1 MNPKSKIIVY
11 IAISADGYIARPD
24 DNLDWLQRPHPPGK
38 YGMPAFFRS
47 IDTIIWGRKT
57 YEVSLGLGGPGLFG
71 PNVKHYVFSRR
82 APGPLTPRV
91 QFVNEP
97 VRALAKRLRAR
108 SGKNIWIMGG
118 AQVIGAFLD
127 EGEIDEFSIH
137 VIPVF
142 IGEGIPLVQPRHR
155 FIPLELISTRRFRD
169 GVVHLNYRLVRKR
182 QKRSRKI
189 T

>member
-1 MNPKSKIIVY
+1 
-11 IAISADGYIARPD
+11 
-24 DNLDWLQRPHPPGK
+24 
-38 YGMPAFFRS
+38 
-47 IDTIIWGRKT
+47 
-57 YEVSLGLGGPGLFG
+57 
-71 PNVKHYVFSRR
+71 
-82 APGPLTPRV
+82 V

-155 FIPLELISTRRFRD
+155 FIPLALISTRRFRD
-169 GVVHLNYRLVRKR
+169 GVVHLNYRVVRKR